1 MNANGATRANISNE
15 YLVLAALWN
24 EASEMAR
31 SIVVCLTVMV
41 TDDISV
47 SVNYVGETSTEM
59 DDEKLTKVDDV
70 VR

>member
-1 MNANGATRANISNE
+1 
-15 YLVLAALWN
+15 
-24 EASEMAR
+24 MAR